1 MIWLILI
8 YIMSVV
14 SARQVVKLLF
24 TYNWKNINPNILD
37 ILIVFFP
44 LVNTVLGIFGW
55 VIIYFPNKTKDLGTK
70 FFNLKY
76 RK

>member
-8 YIMSVV
+8 YIVSVV

-24 TYNWKNINPNILD
+24 TYNWKIINPGISD

-55 VIIYFPNKTKDLGTK
+55 VIIDFPNKKENLGTK

>member
-8 YIMSVV
+8 YIMSTI
-14 SARQVVKLLF
+14 SARQVFKLLF
-24 TYNWKNINPNILD
+24 TYNWKSLNPNISD

-44 LVNTVLGIFGW
+44 LVNTVIGIFGW
-55 VIIYFPNKTKDLGTK
+55 VIIDFPNKKKDLGTK

-76 RK
+76 RE

>member
-1 MIWLILI
+1 
-8 YIMSVV
+8 MSVI

-24 TYNWKNINPNILD
+24 TYNWKIINPNISD

-44 LVNTVLGIFGW
+44 LVNTILGIFGW
-55 VIIYFPNKTKDLGTK
+55 VIIDFPNKKDLGTK